1 MFDIVN
7 GKIMLSANSLAIPP
21 FKQYYESKK
30 DKVKAIKD
38 IEYVIWLYKMN
49 SPYQAYEPKV
59 RAKVVA
65 KDVFG
70 TEKYTPSDEVKE
82 LANRFIE
89 FQNTPLVRL
98 YIAAE
103 NGLEYLIESLSLLKY
118 GSHDEDALK
127 VSKLLKEVEPIS
139 KSFENAKARA
149 IAEQQDSGKV
159 RGGGTIGLYERP
171 RK

>member
-7 GKIMLSANSLAIPP
+7 GKVVLSANSLAIPP
-21 FKQYYESKK
+21 FKEYFESTK
-30 DKVKAIKD
+30 DKTKATKD

-49 SPYQAYEPKV
+49 SPYTAYDPDI
-59 RAKVVA
+59 RPRIVA

-70 TEKYTPSDEVKE
+70 DEDYTPSDKVVE
-82 LANRFIE
+82 LADRYME

-98 YIAAE
+98 YIAAQ
-103 NGLEYLIESLSLLKY
+103 NGLEYLIKNLSALKHGFY
-118 GSHDEDALK
+118 DEDALK

-159 RGGGTIGLYERP
+159 RGGGTIGLYEKP